1 MNKTPSKSELR
12 YYRCCYPKDTRIQ
25 LDADMSDPQPVLA
38 GTKGTVTE
46 VDDMC
51 QIQVR
56 WDNGRGLAVIPS
68 EDKFHKLQLENNEK
82 LVGHSIN
89 GNRNLRSIQD
99 VAEFIMWHG
108 KYGDVEITTECG
120 EHFIKTE
127 GTHLKFVSDAEYRD
141 KLLEIIDTIQQEQE
155 EAEEN
160 EIGLIQG

>member
-1 MNKTPSKSELR
+1 MNKIPSKSELR
-12 YYRCCYPKDTRIQ
+12 YYRCCYPVGTRIQ
-25 LDADMSDPQPVLA
+25 LDADMNDPQPVLA

-51 QIQVR
+51 QLQII
-56 WDNGRGLAVIPS
+56 WDNGRSLAIIPS

-89 GNRNLRSIQD
+89 GNRNLRSVQD

-108 KYGDVEITTECG
+108 KCGDVEITTECG
-120 EHFIKTE
+120 EPFIKTE

-141 KLLEIIDTIQQEQE
+141 KLLEMIVSMQQEQE

-160 EIGLIQG
+160 EIGLTQG